1 MLFLLYVINSEHKS
15 LYMKRILVLGGG
27 FAGVECCLKLESY
40 FGINSEIEITLVSE
54 DNFILFT
61 PMLPQV
67 ASGTIETRHIVTPIR
82 TLIKKIKFYE
92 GKIKYVDPHGKS
104 VALYGTNENR
114 GMLIHYDFLV
124 VALGSK
130 TNFFG
135 MKNVEENSYQMST
148 INDAILLR
156 NRIIDLLEQAE
167 NETDPILRKALLRIV
182 IVGGGFAGVETAGE
196 LNDFISDVS
205 EYYPSISENDVK
217 VTLIEATTEIL
228 NGFPQKLANFAKEK
242 LVERGINV
250 ILDAGVTSFDGKEV
264 LLKSSSKSNKVLLS
278 DSSQQKGHSRLVE
291 INSISSR
298 TLVWTAGVTPIDLV
312 KESLFRTH
320 KGRILVN
327 EYLQVPQFPEV
338 FAIGDC
344 STFDPA
350 LSMKPFP
357 PTAQIAEAHA
367 KIAANNLKELVCGGK
382 MTKFDYSWKGQSAII
397 GKRTGIASFF
407 GINISGF
414 LAYILWRNLYL
425 SKIRSSDK
433 KFRVWLDWTLDLFFK
448 RDISR
453 LKIIEKDPPRDY
465 KELDEVD
472 DVW

>member
-1 MLFLLYVINSEHKS
+1 
-15 LYMKRILVLGGG
+15 MKRILVLGGG

-40 FGINSEIEITLVSE
+40 FGNNSGIEITLVSE

-135 MKNVEENSYQMST
+135 MKNVEENSYQMNT

-156 NRIIDLLEQAE
+156 NRIIDLMEQAE

-217 VTLIEATTEIL
+217 VTLIEASTEIL
-228 NGFPQKLANFAKEK
+228 NGFPQKLASFAKDK

-344 STFDPA
+344 SVFDPA

-367 KIAANNLKELVCGGK
+367 KIAANNLKELVRGGK

-414 LAYILWRNLYL
+414 LAYLLWRNLYL

>member
-1 MLFLLYVINSEHKS
+1 
-15 LYMKRILVLGGG
+15 MKRILVLGGG

-40 FGINSEIEITLVSE
+40 FGNNSGIEITLVSE

-135 MKNVEENSYQMST
+135 MKNVEENSYQMNT

-156 NRIIDLLEQAE
+156 NRIIDLMEQAE
-167 NETDPILRKALLRIV
+167 NETDPILRKALLRIL

-196 LNDFISDVS
+196 LNDFISDIS
-205 EYYPSISENDVK
+205 EYYPSIDENDVK

-228 NGFPQKLANFAKEK
+228 NGFPQKLASFAKDK

-278 DSSQQKGHSRLVE
+278 DSSQQKGHFQLVK

-298 TLVWTAGVTPIDLV
+298 TLVWTAGVAPIDLI
-312 KESLFRTH
+312 KESLFQTH
-320 KGRILVN
+320 KGRIIVN

-344 STFDPA
+344 SIFDPA
-350 LSMKPFP
+350 LSMKAFP

-367 KIAANNLKELVCGGK
+367 KTAANNLKELVRGGE

-453 LKIIEKDPPRDY
+453 LKIIKKDPPRDY

>member
-1 MLFLLYVINSEHKS
+1 
-15 LYMKRILVLGGG
+15 MKRILVLGGG

-40 FGINSEIEITLVSE
+40 FGTNSKIEITLVSE

-104 VALYGTNENR
+104 VALYGTKENR

-167 NETDPILRKALLRIV
+167 NETDPILRKSLLRIV

-228 NGFPQKLANFAKEK
+228 NGFPQKLASFAKEK

-278 DSSQQKGHSRLVE
+278 DSYQQKGHSQLVE

-298 TLVWTAGVTPIDLV
+298 TLIWTAGVTPIDLV
-312 KESLFRTH
+312 KESLFQTH

-344 STFDPA
+344 SIFDPA
-350 LSMKPFP
+350 LSMKSFP

-367 KIAANNLKELVCGGK
+367 KIAANNLKELVRGGNL
-382 MTKFDYSWKGQSAII
+382 TKFDYSWKGQSAII

-414 LAYILWRNLYL
+414 LAYLLWRNLYL

-453 LKIIEKDPPRDY
+453 LKIIKKDPPHDY
-465 KELDEVD
+465 RELDEVD

>member
-1 MLFLLYVINSEHKS
+1 
-15 LYMKRILVLGGG
+15 MKRILVLGGG

-40 FGINSEIEITLVSE
+40 FRANSEIEITLISE

-135 MKNVEENSYQMST
+135 MKNVEEHSYQMNT

-156 NRIIDLLEQAE
+156 NRIIDLMEQAE

-205 EYYPSISENDVK
+205 EYYPSIDETDVK
-217 VTLIEATTEIL
+217 VTLIEASTEIL
-228 NGFPQKLANFAKEK
+228 NGFPQKLARFAKDK

-264 LLKSSSKSNKVLLS
+264 LLKSGSKSNKVLLS
-278 DSSQQKGHSRLVE
+278 DSSQQKGHSQLVE
-291 INSISSR
+291 INSISTR
-298 TLVWTAGVTPIDLV
+298 TLVWTAGVTPIDLI
-312 KESLFRTH
+312 KESLFQTH

-344 STFDPA
+344 SIFDPA

-367 KIAANNLKELVCGGK
+367 KIAANNLKELVRGGN

-414 LAYILWRNLYL
+414 LAYLLWRNLYL

-453 LKIIEKDPPRDY
+453 LKIIKKDIPRDY

>member
-1 MLFLLYVINSEHKS
+1 
-15 LYMKRILVLGGG
+15 MKRILVLGGG

-40 FGINSEIEITLVSE
+40 FGTNSKIEITLVSE

-414 LAYILWRNLYL
+414 LAYLLWRNLYL

>member
-1 MLFLLYVINSEHKS
+1 
-15 LYMKRILVLGGG
+15 MKRILVLGGG

-40 FGINSEIEITLVSE
+40 FGPNSGIEITLVSE

-135 MKNVEENSYQMST
+135 MKNVEENSYQMNT

-156 NRIIDLLEQAE
+156 NRIIDLMEQAE

-414 LAYILWRNLYL
+414 LAYLLWRNLYL

>member
-1 MLFLLYVINSEHKS
+1 
-15 LYMKRILVLGGG
+15 MKRILVLGGG

-40 FGINSEIEITLVSE
+40 FGNNSGIEITLVSE

-414 LAYILWRNLYL
+414 LAYLLWRNLYL

>member
-1 MLFLLYVINSEHKS
+1 
-15 LYMKRILVLGGG
+15 MKRILVLGGG

-40 FGINSEIEITLVSE
+40 FGNNSGIEITLVSE

-135 MKNVEENSYQMST
+135 MKNVEENSYQMNT

-156 NRIIDLLEQAE
+156 NRIIDLMEQAE
-167 NETDPILRKALLRIV
+167 NETDPILRKALLRIL

-196 LNDFISDVS
+196 LNDFISDIS
-205 EYYPSISENDVK
+205 EYYPSIDENDVK

-228 NGFPQKLANFAKEK
+228 NGFPQKLASFAKDK

-278 DSSQQKGHSRLVE
+278 DSSQQKGHFQLVK

-298 TLVWTAGVTPIDLV
+298 TLVWTAGVTPIDLI
-312 KESLFRTH
+312 KESLFQTH
-320 KGRILVN
+320 KGRIIVN

-344 STFDPA
+344 SIFDPA
-350 LSMKPFP
+350 LSMKAFP

-367 KIAANNLKELVCGGK
+367 KTAANNLKELIRGGK

-453 LKIIEKDPPRDY
+453 LKIIKKDPPRDY

>member
-1 MLFLLYVINSEHKS
+1 
-15 LYMKRILVLGGG
+15 MKRILILGGG

-40 FGINSEIEITLVSE
+40 FGNNSNIEITMVSE

-82 TLIKKIKFYE
+82 TLIKKTKFYE
-92 GKIKYVDPHGKS
+92 AKIKHIDPHGKS
-104 VALYGTNENR
+104 VTLYGTNENR
-114 GMLIHYDFLV
+114 GMILHYDFLI

-135 MKNVEENSYQMST
+135 MKNVEENSYQMNT
-148 INDAILLR
+148 INDAIILR

-196 LNDFISDVS
+196 LNDFIADVA
-205 EYYPSISENDVK
+205 EYYPNITETDVK
-217 VTLIEATTEIL
+217 VTLIEASTEIL
-228 NGFPQKLANFAKEK
+228 AGFPVKLAGFAKEK
-242 LVERGINV
+242 LVERGIEL

-264 LLKSSSKSNKVLLS
+264 LLESKSPSNKVLLS
-278 DSSQQKGHSRLVE
+278 DSSQQKGHSQLVSLD
-291 INSISSR
+291 SIPSR
-298 TLVWTAGVTPIDLV
+298 TLVWTAGVTPIDLI
-312 KESLFRTH
+312 KESLFETH
-320 KGRILVN
+320 KGRIVVN
-327 EYLQVPQFPEV
+327 EFLQVPQFPEV

-344 STFDPA
+344 STFDPK
-350 LSMKPFP
+350 LTMKSFP

-367 KIAANNLKELVCGGK
+367 KIAAKNLKELLNGRS
-382 MTKFDYSWKGQSAII
+382 MLKFDYTWKGQSAII

-407 GINISGF
+407 GINIAGF
-414 LAYILWRNLYL
+414 LAFLMWRNLYL
-425 SKIRSSDK
+425 SKIRTSDK
-433 KFRVWLDWTLDLFFK
+433 KFRVWLDWTLELFFK

-453 LKIIEKDPPRDY
+453 LKIITKNGNSRN
-465 KELDEVD
+465 ELDEVD
-472 DVW
+472 DVR

>member
-1 MLFLLYVINSEHKS
+1 
-15 LYMKRILVLGGG
+15 MKRILVLGGG
-27 FAGVECCLKLESY
+27 FAGVECSLKLESY
-40 FGINSEIEITLVSE
+40 FGNNSEIEITLVSE
-54 DNFILFT
+54 NNFILFT

-124 VALGSK
+124 VALGSQ

-135 MKNVEENSYQMST
+135 MKNVEENSYQMNT

-156 NRIIDLLEQAE
+156 NRIIDLMEQAE

-414 LAYILWRNLYL
+414 LAYLLWRNLYL

>member
-1 MLFLLYVINSEHKS
+1 
-15 LYMKRILVLGGG
+15 MKRILVLGGG

-40 FGINSEIEITLVSE
+40 FRANSEIEITLVSE

-156 NRIIDLLEQAE
+156 NRIIDLMEQAE

-414 LAYILWRNLYL
+414 LAYLLWRNLYL